1 MNLGEILD
9 RTLQIYKSRLLVFAG
24 VAVLPVLAMELIHLA
39 DRTWLHV
46 HSLLDPHGKLEV
58 FVWNFVVGLAFYHI
72 SSIFSILVQPAILI
86 LASSSVLGE
95 ERSMISSVR
104 FAGTRWRSFLWIAIL
119 KVVVELGVPEVAFM
133 ALAIGASFFAGAT
146 GLLSRELKWTLPLLS
161 ALVVFLGLYLFLWI
175 GASLSFAV
183 PVSALEESRGFK
195 SLRRSWALSKGT
207 RSRIWFTWL
216 VVFVS
221 LWVLTWG
228 LEFLVGQAMFWVGRL
243 LHLAN
248 AMRNLYGSAAF
259 LLVTAIY
266 AFVGPIYPI
275 ALTLFYYDQRVR
287 KEGYDIERMMET
299 AGMNGA
305 AALTAEAESGVGEG
319 QA

>member
-1 MNLGEILD
+1 
-9 RTLQIYKSRLLVFAG
+9 
-24 VAVLPVLAMELIHLA
+24 
-39 DRTWLHV
+39 
-46 HSLLDPHGKLEV
+46 
-58 FVWNFVVGLAFYHI
+58 
-72 SSIFSILVQPAILI
+72 
-86 LASSSVLGE
+86 
-95 ERSMISSVR
+95 
-104 FAGTRWRSFLWIAIL
+104 
-119 KVVVELGVPEVAFM
+119 
-133 ALAIGASFFAGAT
+133 
-146 GLLSRELKWTLPLLS
+146 
-161 ALVVFLGLYLFLWI
+161 
-175 GASLSFAV
+175 
-183 PVSALEESRGFK
+183 
-195 SLRRSWALSKGT
+195 
-207 RSRIWFTWL
+207 
-216 VVFVS
+216 